1 MMEIEMIKIL
11 KALDRAS
18 CACPLE
24 YIALHTNIIQPLEIM
39 KALEKEGYCCQS
51 PVNGWSASGHPRFE
65 ITPLGRGK
73 LRELEANV
81 LQIPLRIVLQKL
93 AQT

>member
-1 MMEIEMIKIL
+1 MENDMMKIL
-11 KALDRAS
+11 KVLDRAS
-18 CACPLE
+18 CACPLG
-24 YIALHTNIIQPLEIM
+24 YVTRHTNIIQPLEAI

-51 PVNGWSASGHPRFE
+51 PVDGWSASGHPKFE
-65 ITPLGRGK
+65 ITPMGRHK

-81 LQIPLRIVLQKL
+81 LQIPLRTVLQNL